1 MPIARAREAVPR
13 QPDRPP
19 RVSDHMGTI
28 TVRPPR
34 AEDRW
39 PLVDVH
45 VRARRSY
52 YEGHLPESELAE
64 WERGARANGYD
75 LTRPGRVWLC
85 AELDG
90 GFAGFALVQPDG
102 ELKQLQVDPAHW
114 GRGVGHALHEA
125 ALAELR
131 AAGVGTAHL
140 DVFAENRRARRF
152 YLAHRWRE
160 VGHDGDAHVRMA
172 RDLDL

>member
-1 MPIARAREAVPR
+1 
-13 QPDRPP
+13 
-19 RVSDHMGTI
+19 MGII

-39 PLVDVH
+39 PLVDIH
-45 VRARRSY
+45 VKARRSY
-52 YEGHLPESELAE
+52 YEGHLPEGELAE

-75 LTRPGRVWLC
+75 FTRPGRVWLC
-85 AELDG
+85 ADLDG
-90 GFAGFALVQPDG
+90 ALAGFALVTPEG
-102 ELKQLQVDPAHW
+102 ELNQLQVDPARW

-131 AAGVGTAHL
+131 GRGLATAHL
-140 DVFAENRRARRF
+140 EVFAENERARRF
-152 YLAHRWRE
+152 YLAHGWRE
-160 VGHDGDAHVRMA
+160 VDGGGPEDGAGGDGVAHVRMA